1 MSALSITAVTSGAA
15 TNSLL
20 AAQTADAHQH
30 VELASTTNGQQ
41 DTASLSP
48 TARALALL
56 QEGETISAVAITM
69 NTSVATIDAYL
80 NITPQTDPV
89 AQRSTAIAG
98 A

>member
-15 TNSLL
+15 TNDLL
-20 AAQTADAHQH
+20 AAQTADTHQH
-30 VELASTTNGQQ
+30 AHPASTTNGQQ

-48 TARALALL
+48 AARALSLIR
-56 QEGETISAVAITM
+56 EGESISTVAVTM
-69 NTSVATIDAYL
+69 NTSVAAIDAYL
-80 NITPQTDPV
+80 NITPQTDVV